1 MEPLPIAKMQIDVYN
16 QEESPLHQ
24 IVKKLIYKK
33 ILDLEPYNFNYV
45 YGSSSDL
52 AKKIYGE
59 YACPTFEEMYNSA
72 GVRKPEKY
80 DYKVRNEKQKEI
92 RENMKWGDVETNTII
107 EYIHNDSDNKDQEY
121 TYTSFGQ
128 GKRAD
133 TYIPLK
139 PYKDKIFMEYSFYLD
154 GLKIIPDITLM
165 DYNGKPETVI
175 EILYTSLPKAD
186 KLIKYIESNLNV
198 IFVFADQAI
207 ADLSTDM
214 TCRRDC
220 FRFPIRE
227 AWMATT
233 SRQEKI
239 SRAVNILL
247 QKKLKDGEYITSKTI
262 IQNTHWRPDAR
273 WNKKLMN
280 LGLKITTIDKTRE
293 TKEKDLSFSMTSMKE
308 TSNLIILLRYMKKY
322 AKKNQDK
329 WQIPV
334 FEGRHNER

>member
-1 MEPLPIAKMQIDVYN
+1 MEPLPIAVMHIDTYN
-16 QEESPLHQ
+16 IEESPLHQ

-33 ILDLEPYNFNYV
+33 ILDLEPYNFNYI
-45 YGSSSDL
+45 YGGSNGL
-52 AKKIYGE
+52 GEKIYGNFSNT
-59 YACPTFEEMYNSA
+59 YDAAKQYSYYNESK
-72 GVRKPEKY
+72 R
-80 DYKVRNEKQKEI
+80 KEI

-107 EYIHNDSDNKDQEY
+107 EYIHNDRDNKDQEY
-121 TYTSFGQ
+121 NYTPFGQ

-165 DYNGKPETVI
+165 DDNGKPETVI
-175 EILYTSLPKAD
+175 EILYTSLPKAE

-198 IFVFADQAI
+198 IFVFADKAI
-207 ADLSTDM
+207 LNLSTDM
-214 TCRRDC
+214 ACRRE
-220 FRFPIRE
+220 FFKIPIHE
-227 AWMATT
+227 AWMVTT

-247 QKKLKDGEYITSKTI
+247 QKKLKDDEYITSKTI
-262 IQNTHWRPDAR
+262 IQNTHWRPYDKWKR
-273 WNKKLMN
+273 NSMN
-280 LGLKITTIDKTRE
+280 LGLKITVIDKTKE

-308 TSNLIILLRYMKKY
+308 TSNLIILLRYMQKH
-322 AKKNQDK
+322 AKENLRPA
-329 WQIPV
+329 QIPV

>member
-1 MEPLPIAKMQIDVYN
+1 MEPLPIAVMHIDTYN
-16 QEESPLHQ
+16 IEESPLHQ

-33 ILDLEPYNFNYV
+33 ILDLEPYNFNYI
-45 YGSSSDL
+45 YGGSNGL
-52 AKKIYGE
+52 GEKIYGNFSNT
-59 YACPTFEEMYNSA
+59 YDADKQYSYYNESK
-72 GVRKPEKY
+72 R
-80 DYKVRNEKQKEI
+80 KEI

-107 EYIHNDSDNKDQEY
+107 EYIHNDRDNKDQEY

-139 PYKDKIFMEYSFYLD
+139 PYKDKIFMEHSFYLD

-175 EILYTSLPKAD
+175 EILYTSLPKAE

-198 IFVFADQAI
+198 IFVFADKAI
-207 ADLSTDM
+207 LNLSTDM
-214 TCRRDC
+214 ACRRD
-220 FRFPIRE
+220 FFKIPIHE

-247 QKKLKDGEYITSKTI
+247 QKKLKDDEYITSKTI
-262 IQNTHWRPDAR
+262 CKNIHHNPY
-273 WNKKLMN
+273 NKWKKNYLN
-280 LGLKITTIDKTRE
+280 LGLRFKTN
-293 TKEKDLSFSMTSMKE
+293 KEEKERDISHDMIKMKE
-308 TSNLIILLRYMKKY
+308 TTNLIILLRYMQKHTQENLRP
-322 AKKNQDK
+322 A
-329 WQIPV
+329 QIPV